1 MPEWWSY
8 GAEDFL
14 LFAPRTYWRLVASY
28 QAGLWPLPVATV
40 AGGLALLGWGL
51 WRPAQAR
58 RWCLLALAGLWL
70 LTGLAF
76 VGGRYA
82 AINWAAAYAV
92 PLFVL
97 QAALLAVATVRDSGG
112 TPLPAVGGVLAAWG
126 IALHPLL
133 ALAGGREA
141 ASAEAFGL
149 MPDPTAI
156 ATLGL
161 VLLSGAP
168 SWLLPLPALWCVAG
182 SVTLGAMGEP
192 FAWVPALAAGVAVAA
207 AGGRARQRLHA
218 RSLARDDR

>member
-8 GAEDFL
+8 GPEDFL

-28 QAGLWPLPVATV
+28 QAGLWPLPAATV
-40 AGGLALLGWGL
+40 ACGLALLGWGL

-58 RWCLLALAGLWL
+58 RWVLAALAGLWL
-70 LTGLAF
+70 LVGLAF

-82 AINWAAAYAV
+82 SINWAAAYML

-97 QAALLAVATVRDSGG
+97 QSARLVLAALRDWGAA
-112 TPLPAVGGVLAAWG
+112 PMPVVGGALAAWG
-126 IALHPLL
+126 VALHLVL
-133 ALAGGREA
+133 APVAGRDWGA
-141 ASAEAFGL
+141 AEVFGL

-168 SWLLPLPALWCVAG
+168 GWLLVLPVVWCVAG
-182 SVTLGAMGEP
+182 SVTLWAMGEP

-207 AGGRARQRLHA
+207 AGGRVAKRLHA
-218 RSLARDDR
+218 RPDRRDDR

>member
-1 MPEWWSY
+1 MPDWWSY

-51 WRPAQAR
+51 WRPARAR
-58 RWCLLALAGLWL
+58 RWCLVALAGLWL
-70 LTGLAF
+70 LAGLAF

-82 AINWAAAYAV
+82 TINWAAAYML

-97 QAALLAVATVRDSGG
+97 QAALLALAAVRDRG
-112 TPLPAVGGVLAAWG
+112 TRPLPVTGGLLAAWG
-126 IALHPLL
+126 VALHLLL
-133 ALAGGREA
+133 APAAGRDGG
-141 ASAEAFGL
+141 SAEAFGL

-161 VLLSGAP
+161 VLLTGAP
-168 SWLLPLPALWCVAG
+168 GWLLVLPALWCLAG
-182 SVTLGAMGEP
+182 SVTLWAMGEP
-192 FAWVPALAAGVAVAA
+192 FAWVPAAAAGVAVAA
-207 AGGRARQRLHA
+207 AGGRAAKRLHA
-218 RSLARDDR
+218 RPDPRDDR